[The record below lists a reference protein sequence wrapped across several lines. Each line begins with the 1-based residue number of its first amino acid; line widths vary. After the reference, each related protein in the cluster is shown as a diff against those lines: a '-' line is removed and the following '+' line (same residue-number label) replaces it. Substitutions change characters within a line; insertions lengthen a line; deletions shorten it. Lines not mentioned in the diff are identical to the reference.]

1 VRIVLGP
8 EAVTVFNTVRKLS
21 RTVNQ
26 VLNMIVHSIFP
37 EFQYEIAQGNI
48 KKSHKLFRVSII
60 IVFFTALVGTFFLSV
75 FGLWFYEIWTSST
88 IEVPPLMWN
97 VFIVSILFNSLWW
110 ASTMVYSALDKPYY
124 FALSGVL
131 AAAVSVVSSY
141 FLAQFF
147 GLNGVAIGSLSLDLI
162 LSFLMLPYA
171 CKLLKIKKSELIVE
185 GFKDFKNMAAQV
197 FVKISKAKHAKR
209 NESVDNQKIENQST
223 GRSKTT
229 NILKNKN

>member
-1 VRIVLGP
+1 
-8 EAVTVFNTVRKLS
+8 
-21 RTVNQ
+21 
-26 VLNMIVHSIFP
+26 FP

-124 FALSGVL
+124 FALSGIL
-131 AAAVSVVSSY
+131 ASIISVVASY
-141 FLAQFF
+141 FLAQFL

-171 CKLLKIKKSELIVE
+171 CKLLKIKKIDLITE
-185 GFKDFKNMAAQV
+185 GFKDFKNIAVQI
-197 FVKISKAKHAKR
+197 FFKILRMKHAQRKDSLDDQR
-209 NESVDNQKIENQST
+209 IVNQS
-223 GRSKTT
+223 KTII
-229 NILKNKN
+229 NSKNKIND